1 MNIKFDY
8 PAVSDE
14 INNLIGLVP
23 QGIIHQGVFN
33 EIKGI
38 SIVKDKLFY
47 QNKNNKNNEKKCI
60 IFTPF
65 NISNPDYKLTET
77 FVKYLR
83 LL

>member
-1 MNIKFDY
+1 
-8 PAVSDE
+8 
-14 INNLIGLVP
+14 
-23 QGIIHQGVFN
+23 
-33 EIKGI
+33 
-38 SIVKDKLFY
+38 VKDKLFY

-83 LL
+83 LAFSVYYNNIINI